1 MPPDNMDD
9 PLARALC
16 VRRIVSLLV
25 TGNYQELEQLSHG
38 VRLDAVSIK
47 RAVADYGRTLV
58 EPPGDAQF
66 LEWYPISNS
75 SPPAWSVDVTLF
87 SAQEGRS
94 DLTLTLTLT
103 QHGPEKYHVE
113 IEDLHVL

>member
-16 VRRIVSLLV
+16 VRRFVSLLV
-25 TGNYQELEQLSHG
+25 TGNYQELEKLSRG
-38 VRLDAVSIK
+38 IRLDAASIR
-47 RAVADYGRTLV
+47 RAVVDYGRTLV
-58 EPPGDAQF
+58 EPPEDAQF

-75 SPPAWSVDVTLF
+75 PTPAWSVDVTLF

-94 DLTLTLTLT
+94 DLTLTLTLRQT
-103 QHGPEKYHVE
+103 GFEKYHVE
-113 IEDLHVL
+113 IDDLHVL